1 MKTRQT
7 KRTNKALA
15 PTISVVREQSP
26 YPDPHHLLMEAEEEM
41 ANSDLRQYADVI
53 STLRSKGF
61 SFREIAQ
68 WLTKRGVPTDHNGV
82 YRVFTTALHPIEVE
96 DVEDQARQEHGL

>member
-1 MKTRQT
+1 MI
-7 KRTNKALA
+7 A
-15 PTISVVREQSP
+15 VVRERSP
-26 YPDPHHLLMEAEEEM
+26 YPDPHDLLMEAEEEM
-41 ANSDLRQYADVI
+41 ANSDLRQYTRVI

-82 YRVFTTALHPIEVE
+82 YRVFTTAMHPGEVQ